1 MDKFHVRAIVL
12 AAGKS
17 ARFKTKKS
25 KLLHNI
31 CGRSMVLYPLKALE
45 ALRIPMTVVLGHQAE
60 DVQRDIVAARV
71 PHVSFVMQ
79 HGQEGTG
86 HAVACS
92 RETWDH
98 DTILILY
105 GDTPLVTADLLEEL
119 LAKHFREQ
127 AAITFCSTMVHEPEG
142 YGRVIVADDKISIV
156 EDRDCS
162 SDQREIC
169 LINAGLYVMQRSVL
183 EQHFDALCGNGGAKR
198 ELYLVDLIELASKDG
213 LRVVEHRVPFD
224 LVRGVNTL
232 QDLWGVEQIKRSE
245 LIKKWMAEGVRFEL
259 AQSIH
264 IDLDVTIGA
273 GSFIGTGT
281 HLLGNTHIGQDC
293 FISAFSIIENT
304 TVGDNTMIHSH
315 SVIQDSVIK
324 DHVHVGPFA
333 RLRAGVEI
341 GNHTSIGNFVEM
353 KSTTVGEHVKMKH
366 LSYVG
371 DAVIGDNSNIGA
383 GTITCNYDGKQ
394 KHKTIIEDHVFVGS
408 NNTLIAPLT
417 LKKGSYTAGGSTIT
431 DDVPQESLAIGRA
444 QQVNKVGYVTRFLG
458 KQSDDVS
465 KQQGCSCQR
474 NKPKFSGAVKTH
486 NETSDV
492 L

>member
-1 MDKFHVRAIVL
+1 MNIFHVRAIVL

-31 CGRSMVLYPLKALE
+31 CGRSMVLYPIQALE
-45 ALRIPMTVVLGHQAE
+45 SLHIPMTIVLGHQAE
-60 DVQRDIVAARV
+60 EVQREIVEANV
-71 PHVSFVMQ
+71 PRISFVLQ

-105 GDTPLVTADLLEEL
+105 GDTPLITPSLLQEL
-119 LAKHFREQ
+119 LQKHHQSE
-127 AAITFCSTMVHEPEG
+127 AAITFCTTMVFDPEG
-142 YGRVIVADDKISIV
+142 YGRVVKEGDKIAII
-156 EDRDCS
+156 EDRDCTPE
-162 SDQREIC
+162 QRDIT
-169 LINAGLYVMQRSVL
+169 LVNAGVYVMQRSVL
-183 EQHFDALCGNGGAKR
+183 ERHFDALCGNNNTKR
-198 ELYLVDLIELASKDG
+198 EIYLVDLIKLVGDQG
-213 LRVVEHRVPFD
+213 LKVVEHRVPFD
-224 LVRGVNTL
+224 FVRGVNTL
-232 QDLWGVEQIKRSE
+232 EDLWGVEQIKRSE
-245 LIKKWMAEGVRFEL
+245 LIKKWMSEGVRFEL

-281 HLLGNTHIGQDC
+281 HLLGKTHIGQDC
-293 FISAFSIIENT
+293 FVSAFSIIENT
-304 TVGDNTMIHSH
+304 LVGNNTMIHSH

-324 DHVHVGPFA
+324 EHVHVGPFA

-341 GNHTSIGNFVEM
+341 GNYSAVGNFVEM
-353 KSTTVGEHVKMKH
+353 KATTVGEHVNMKH
-366 LSYVG
+366 HTYLG

-394 KHKTIIEDHVFVGS
+394 KHKTIIEDNVFVGS

-417 LKKGSYTAGGSTIT
+417 IKQGAYTAAGSTIT
-431 DDVPQESLAIGRA
+431 DNVPSESFAVGRA
-444 QQVNKVGYVTRFLG
+444 QQVTKVGYVTKLSTN
-458 KQSDDVS
+458 QCDESE
-465 KQQGCSCQR
+465 QQVCSCQR
-474 NKPKFSGAVKTH
+474 NRTKFSGAVKAQ
-486 NETSDV
+486 NETSS
-492 L
+492 